1 MHAGERSGGF
11 VREPHFGVGST
22 PFIGEKMRGVGGA
35 VDAPRKGDGGGGD
48 RWYFEIGDGVG
59 FVRCCRARHRRVR
72 MRDRCGWQS
81 SVVNGGGGGWSLSE
95 SGKCSGKKSCSGTGE
110 EMPAGIRSHVL
121 DTKVTVSFCQATEK
135 TFCRCIPLVIL
146 FIQQPNA
153 SHVATNRRGS
163 GGVGMFMEFLL

>member
-1 MHAGERSGGF
+1 
-11 VREPHFGVGST
+11 
-22 PFIGEKMRGVGGA
+22 
-35 VDAPRKGDGGGGD
+35 
-48 RWYFEIGDGVG
+48 
-59 FVRCCRARHRRVR
+59 